1 MVNIEID
8 GKPLQVD
15 DGKMLIEA
23 ADEAGIPIPRF
34 CYHKKLSIAA
44 NCRMCL
50 VEVEKTTKPLPACAT
65 PVTDGMRIFTRSAK
79 ALTAQKGVMEFL
91 LINHPLDCPICD
103 QGGECELQEVAMGYG
118 RDVSRYQEKKR
129 VVRDKNIGPLI
140 STDMTRCIHCTRC
153 VRFGQEIAGLMELG
167 ATGRGEHMEIGTYI
181 EQSLVSEMSGNM
193 IDLCPVGALTS
204 KPFRYSARAWELSQR
219 DSVAPHD
226 SVGSN
231 LHLHVRDDRVM
242 RVVPR
247 ENEAVNEVWISDR
260 DRYSYLGLNSAERL
274 LAPRIKQNGSWQ
286 ETDWQTALDFTVRNL
301 RNAIASHGAQQI
313 GALSAPHAT
322 LEEMYLL
329 QKLLRGLG
337 SQNLD
342 HRLRQND
349 FSAETPQYPW
359 LGQNLAQI
367 EELDTVLLIGS
378 NVRKEQPSAALR
390 LRKAALR
397 GAHVMLVNPVD
408 YDFNFPIGEKIIAA
422 PHAMVSALAGV
433 AKALCELDLVKNK
446 PHLDALAQISVSDVH
461 KAMADR
467 LKSAGNAGLLLGNS
481 ALAHPQL
488 GALHALA
495 RLIARLSGAK
505 LGYLPEAGN
514 SVGAWLAGMLPD
526 RDAQGKRVASGLGAR
541 AMLEQGLK
549 SYVLLNM
556 EPEFDCA
563 NPAAALRN
571 LKAAEFVVTLTPYAT
586 PLMESYAHAMLP
598 VAPFSETPGTF
609 VNAEGRWQEFNA
621 AVRPLGEARPAW
633 KVLRVLGNLFNLAG
647 FDYVTAQEINREL
660 RALAPDLNAAGNGL
674 DDETQAELNILAQL
688 NIHARNEGLTRIG
701 QVPMHSIDNIV
712 RRAEALQQCADA
724 ERVCLRLNA
733 AEAARHGLTDG
744 ARARVL
750 QGQAEARLTVRVD
763 ARVPDGSVLIAAG
776 VPGSETLGASFG
788 TVNVECLT

>member
-1 MVNIEID
+1 MVNIEIN
-8 GKPLQVD
+8 GKPIQAR
-15 DGKMLIEA
+15 DGMMVIVA

-50 VEVEKTTKPLPACAT
+50 VEVEKVAKPLPACAT

-118 RDVSRYQEKKR
+118 PSVSRYQEKKR
-129 VVRDKNIGPLI
+129 VVQDKNIGPLI
-140 STDMTRCIHCTRC
+140 ATDMTRCIHCTRC

-204 KPFRYSARAWELSQR
+204 KPFRYTARSWELSQR

-226 SVGSN
+226 SIGSN
-231 LHLHVRDDRVM
+231 LHLHVHVSDEKVM

-247 ENEAVNEVWISDR
+247 ENEAVNEMWISDR

-274 LAPRIKQNGSWQ
+274 QTPRIKQNGAWQ
-286 ETDWQTALDFTVRNL
+286 ETDWQTALDFTVQNL
-301 RNAIASHGAQQI
+301 RKAIAGHGAQQI

-337 SQNLD
+337 SQNID

-349 FSAETPQYPW
+349 FSAETPPYPW
-359 LGQNLAQI
+359 LGQSLAQI
-367 EELDTVLLIGS
+367 EELDAVLLIGS
-378 NVRKEQPSAALR
+378 NVRKEQPIAAHR

-397 GAHVMLVNPVD
+397 GAQVMLINPVD
-408 YDFNFPIGEKIIAA
+408 YEFNFPTGEKIIAA
-422 PHAMVSALAGV
+422 PDAMVSALAGV
-433 AKALCELDLVKNK
+433 AKALCELDQVKNK
-446 PHLDALAQISVSDVH
+446 SHLDALARITASDIH
-461 KAMADR
+461 KAMAAH
-467 LKSAGNAGLLLGNS
+467 LKRAGNASLLLGNS
-481 ALAHPQL
+481 ALAHPRL

-495 RLIARLSGAK
+495 RLIAQLSGAK

-526 RDAQGKRVASGLGAR
+526 RDAQGNRMAQTGNNAR

-556 EPEFDCA
+556 EPEFDCM
-563 NPAAALRN
+563 NPAAALRS
-571 LKAAEFVVTLTPYAT
+571 LGAAEFVVLLTPYAT
-586 PLMESYAHAMLP
+586 PLMESYADAMLP
-598 VAPFSETPGTF
+598 VVPFSETPGTF

-633 KVLRVLGNLFNLAG
+633 KVLRVLGNLFGLDG
-647 FDYVTAQEINREL
+647 FDYVSAQEINREL
-660 RALAPDLNAAGNGL
+660 RARAPDLNVVGNGTGDVSL
-674 DDETQAELNILAQL
+674 ARINIPGQSG
-688 NIHARNEGLTRIG
+688 ELTRIG

-712 RRAEALQQCADA
+712 RRAGALQQCADA
-724 ERVCLRLNA
+724 EQACIRLNA

-744 ARARVL
+744 ARAWVK
-750 QGQAEARLTVRVD
+750 QEQAEAQLTVRVD
-763 ARVPDGSVLIAAG
+763 ARVPDGAALIAAG
-776 VPGSETLGASFG
+776 VSGSETLGASFG
-788 TVNVECLT
+788 TVNLERLA

>member
-50 VEVEKTTKPLPACAT
+50 VEVEKAAKPLPACAT
-65 PVTDGMRIFTRSAK
+65 PVTDGMRVYTRSAK

-118 RDVSRYQEKKR
+118 SDVSRYQEKKR
-129 VVRDKNIGPLI
+129 VVKDKNIGPLI

-181 EQSLVSEMSGNM
+181 EQSLVSEMSGNV

-204 KPFRYSARAWELSQR
+204 KPFRFSARAWEMSQR
-219 DSVAPHD
+219 DSIAPHD
-226 SVGSN
+226 SIGSN
-231 LHLHVRDDRVM
+231 LHLHVRDGQVM

-247 ENEAVNEVWISDR
+247 ENEAINEVWISDR
-260 DRYSYLGLNSAERL
+260 DRYSYTGLNSEERL
-274 LAPRIKQNGSWQ
+274 QAPRIKQKGAWQ
-286 ETDWQTALDFTVRNL
+286 ETDWQTALDFTVQNL
-301 RNAIASHGAQQI
+301 RKAIAGHGAQQT
-313 GALSAPHAT
+313 GALSAPHCT

-349 FSAETPQYPW
+349 FSPQTPQYPW
-359 LGQNLAQI
+359 LGQGLAQL
-367 EELDTVLLIGS
+367 EKLDAVLLIGS
-378 NVRKEQPSAALR
+378 NVRKEQPIGAHR

-397 GAHVMLVNPVD
+397 GAEVMLINPVD
-408 YDFNFPIGEKIIAA
+408 YDFNFPAGEKIIIA
-422 PHAMVSALAGV
+422 PDAMVSALAGV
-433 AKALCELDLVKNK
+433 ARALCELDKAANK
-446 PHLDALAQISVSDVH
+446 THLDALAQVAVSSIH
-461 KAMADR
+461 RTMASR
-467 LKSAGNAGLLLGNS
+467 LKSADNAGLLLGSS
-481 ALAHPQL
+481 ALAHPRL
-488 GALHALA
+488 GALHTLA
-495 RLIARLSGAK
+495 KLITRLSGAR
-505 LGYLPEAGN
+505 LGYLPQASN
-514 SVGAWLAGMLPD
+514 SVGGWLAGMLPD
-526 RDAQGKRVASGLGAR
+526 RDARGKSVSQPGLNAR

-571 LKAAEFVVTLTPYAT
+571 LNAAECVVTLTPYVT
-586 PLMESYAHAMLP
+586 SQMESYADVLLP
-598 VAPFSETPGTF
+598 VTPFSETPGTF

-621 AVRPLGEARPAW
+621 AVRPLGEARPTW
-633 KVLRVLGNLFNLAG
+633 KVLRVLGNLFELPG
-647 FDYVTAQEINREL
+647 FDYVSAQEISHEL
-660 RALAPDLNAAGNGL
+660 RALAPDLATAGNGGDSATLPQL
-674 DDETQAELNILAQL
+674 DNHGQTQ
-688 NIHARNEGLTRIG
+688 GLMRIG
-701 QVPMHSIDNIV
+701 HVPIHSIDNIV
-712 RRAEALQQCADA
+712 RRASALQQTADA
-724 ERVCLRLNA
+724 EQACIRLNA
-733 AEAARHGLTDG
+733 AEAGRHGLMDG
-744 ARARVL
+744 ASARVS
-750 QGQAEARLTVRVD
+750 QDEAEARLTVRVD
-763 ARVPDGSVLIAAG
+763 ARVPDGAALIAAG

-788 TVNVECLT
+788 AVNVERLA